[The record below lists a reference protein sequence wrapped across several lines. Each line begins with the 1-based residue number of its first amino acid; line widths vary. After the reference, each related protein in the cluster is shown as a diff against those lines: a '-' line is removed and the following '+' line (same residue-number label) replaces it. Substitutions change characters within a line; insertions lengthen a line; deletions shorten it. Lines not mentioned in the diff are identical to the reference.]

1 MDSAGKR
8 PKLVTFDCAQT
19 LVRVDWQP
27 AMIAVQSASR
37 AGMAFDRQVA
47 AEVYD
52 RKLRSRWPEFMQLN
66 LQRDEG
72 VLADFWHRLTVDWM
86 TETGLPHERAQDV
99 VHNADEMLFGP
110 ESAVFSLYD
119 DTLACLDRLREAGV
133 RMAIVSNWDN
143 SLHRTLRMFAL
154 TDYFEHVVASLEE
167 GVEKPK
173 ARIFQIALERA
184 GVQPGEALHVGDN
197 PVDDWQGARNVG
209 MRALLIDR
217 EATERSDVRITSLHQ
232 LAEVLDI

>member
-1 MDSAGKR
+1 MDSALPR
-8 PKLVTFDCAQT
+8 PLLVTFDCAQT

-27 AMIAVQSASR
+27 AVIAVQSASL

-72 VLADFWHRLTVDWM
+72 VLAEFWHRLTVDWM
-86 TETGLPHERAQDV
+86 TEAGLPHDRADV
-99 VHNADEMLFGP
+99 VVRHANELLFGP
-110 ESAVFSLYD
+110 ESTVFTLYD
-119 DTLACLDRLREAGV
+119 DTLACLDALKAAGV
-133 RMAIVSNWDN
+133 RMAVVSNWDN
-143 SLHRTLRMFAL
+143 SLHRTLRMFGL

-167 GVEKPK
+167 GVEKPEP
-173 ARIFQIALERA
+173 RIFQIALERA
-184 GVQPGEALHVGDN
+184 GVAPGDALHVGDN

-217 EATERSDVRITSLHQ
+217 EANERSDVRITSLHQ
-232 LAEVLDI
+232 LAEVLGV